1 MAKYGINDLFAEE
14 NKDKIRSEA
23 PLGVNLMELDNMSWV
38 RARGILSYSP
48 LAGGEE
54 IKVLRSYGGS
64 SSKTDKLF
72 LKLLEEPKEFDDME
86 EFVPDTFDDNPQH

>member
-1 MAKYGINDLFAEE
+1 MAKYGINDLFVEE
-14 NKDKIRSEA
+14 NKGKIGSNE
-23 PLGVNLMELDNMSWV
+23 PLGINLMEQDSMSWV
-38 RARGILSYSP
+38 RGKGILSYSP
-48 LAGGEE
+48 IEGGEE
-54 IKVLRSYGGS
+54 IKVMRSYGGS